1 MLSKVN
7 SVRYDLSG
15 VIKDLEKNR
24 KKLGVDMVDS
34 AITALHQISLRL
46 IQKDTICVV
55 PPEKTTARPQARSK
69 SSLKTASEQLDFY
82 ILQNH

>member
-1 MLSKVN
+1 MLSKLN
-7 SVRYDLSG
+7 SVRYDLSA

-24 KKLGVDMVDS
+24 KRLGVDMVDS

-46 IQKDTICVV
+46 IQKDSVCPV
-55 PPEKTTARPQARSK
+55 PAGKTTARAQVRSK